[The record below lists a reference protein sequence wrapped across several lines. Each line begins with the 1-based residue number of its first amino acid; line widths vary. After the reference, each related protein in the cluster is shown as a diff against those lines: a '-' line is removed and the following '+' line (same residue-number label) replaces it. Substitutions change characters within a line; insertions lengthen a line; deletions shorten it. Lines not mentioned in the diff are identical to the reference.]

1 MGLFDITGIGPI
13 ADLAKEIL
21 SMFPNAEQRAQ
32 AANKLQD
39 LVGQVATQQ
48 NATNE
53 VEAGSSSIFV
63 AGWRPACG
71 WICVAGLF
79 YSSILQPAL
88 HLPAADTN
96 TLIAILT
103 SMLGLGAMRTTEKA
117 LGVPETKFG
126 KK

>member
-13 ADLAKEIL
+13 ADLAKSIL
-21 SMFPNAEQRAQ
+21 EMFPNAEQRQ
-32 AANKLQD
+32 AATFKLQD
-39 LVGQVATQQ
+39 LVAQVAAQQ
-48 NATNE
+48 SATNTA
-53 VEAGSSSIFV
+53 EAASSNIFV

-71 WICVAGLF
+71 WICVLGLF
-79 YSSILQPAL
+79 YSAILQPAL